1 MTLRP
6 PRSTRTD
13 PLFPYPTLFRS
24 TQAPTYNLGGY
35 VQGDYGRY
43 NYRALE
49 GAINIPIV
57 DDKIA
62 LRLAGQIRRQDPRTK
77 NLSGGKGFDDTH
89 QVSFRA
95 SLLVEPAERGKSRT
109 EGRGVGEGCVET
121 GKCWRLS
128 YH

>member
-1 MTLRP
+1 MLGGAI
-6 PRSTRTD
+6 
-13 PLFPYPTLFRS
+13 LVG

-77 NLSGGKGFDDTH
+77 NLSGGKGFDDIH
-89 QVSFRA
+89 QDSFR
-95 SLLVEPAERGKSRT
+95 SEEHKSELQTLMRH
-109 EGRGVGEGCVET
+109 
-121 GKCWRLS
+121 S
-128 YH
+128 YAVFCLK